1 MIHRTN
7 IYQATFPL
15 ESHWRQASCKE
26 IDCPNYVM
34 GWVTKIEVGSD
45 MDSYIREVSK
55 GKKYKLIREGDLNAY
70 YFESGQECFKGQ
82 AGQHRIKLE
91 RGAWLTK
98 NAPIRSPLFLEQ
110 KAMDVDKWIDEFNED
125 SYRSTRR

>member
-1 MIHRTN
+1 MIQRTN

-26 IDCPNYVM
+26 VDCPNYVM
-34 GWVTKIEVGSD
+34 GWVTRVQIGSSLND
-45 MDSYIREVSK
+45 YIKQSSK
-55 GKKYKLIREGDLNAY
+55 ARKYKIVREGELSAY
-70 YFESGQECFKGQ
+70 YFEAGQECFKGQ

-91 RGAWLTK
+91 RGAWLTR
-98 NAPIRSPLFLEQ
+98 NASSRTPLFLEQ
-110 KAMDVDKWIDEFNED
+110 NAMDVNQWIDEFNED

>member
-1 MIHRTN
+1 MIQRTN
-7 IYQATFPL
+7 IYQASFPL
-15 ESHWRQASCKE
+15 ESHWRKAMCKE
-26 IDCPNYVM
+26 VDCPNYIM
-34 GWVTKIEVGSD
+34 GWVTRVAIGSD

-55 GKKYKLIREGDLNAY
+55 GKKYKMVREGDLNAY

-98 NAPIRSPLFLEQ
+98 NAPIKSPLFLEQ
-110 KAMDVDKWIDEFNED
+110 KAMDVDRWIDEFNED